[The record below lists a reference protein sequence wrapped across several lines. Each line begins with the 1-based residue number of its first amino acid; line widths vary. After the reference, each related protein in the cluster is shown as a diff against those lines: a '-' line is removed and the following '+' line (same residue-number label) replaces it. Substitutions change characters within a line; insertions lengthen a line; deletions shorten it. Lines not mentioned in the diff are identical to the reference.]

1 MPQAGRR
8 HGFALALFLLLAL
21 IGPARAAKPNIVVF
35 LADDMGWG
43 DLNANNPASRIPTPN
58 LDRLA
63 REGMRFTNAHTS
75 AAKCAPSRY
84 SILTG
89 NYQWRGRWKWGAWQ
103 FYWESQIR
111 PGQMTLG
118 DILKQAGYRTAF
130 VGKLHMG
137 GDFFAAGSNAI
148 ARSAATVDFGRP
160 FANGPLAHGFH
171 DSFSLL
177 EGMQD
182 EPYAYFENDRLL
194 GDVRDLRTWNA
205 GTYGDSVIL
214 ATGRGMPYWDSSR
227 IGPDLMARAVG
238 FIDAHRAGP
247 DRDRPFFLFYSA
259 QSAHEPYTP
268 PPTFDGIPV
277 RGATGM
283 CPRQDM
289 VYEVDVAFGRL
300 HEALRTRGLLEDT
313 LIVFTSDNGGLDYCG
328 HDSSGPTLSGY
339 KGQILEGG
347 HRVPLIVKWGKAGAY
362 TVPPRAVRNQLVG
375 AQDLAATLAA
385 ITGVALDD
393 TQARD
398 SFDLS
403 KVWLGRR
410 GDSPPVRDHLIV
422 ESRDLDLTT
431 RIPST
436 FASIEGSWK
445 LVAQVAESGYAVQ
458 ALYNLKSDPLE
469 QTNLAA
475 DPAQAKRVRGM
486 LMRLE
491 RRFASARTAS

>member
-1 MPQAGRR
+1 MTPTSWIRSLV
-8 HGFALALFLLLAL
+8 LAALLAC
-21 IGPARAAKPNIVVF
+21 GGSAATWAAPNVVVF

-43 DLNANNPASRIPTPN
+43 DLHANNPSSPIPTPN

-89 NYQWRGRWKWGAWQ
+89 NYQWRGRWPWGAWQ

-111 PGQMTLG
+111 PGQMTVG
-118 DILKQAGYRTAF
+118 DILHQAGYRTAF
-130 VGKLHMG
+130 LGKLHMG
-137 GDFFAAGSNAI
+137 GDYYGIGTNTITRSRTNVDL
-148 ARSAATVDFGRP
+148 ARGFG
-160 FANGPLAHGFH
+160 NGPLAHGF
-171 DSFSLL
+171 DYSFSLPS
-177 EGMQD
+177 GMQD
-182 EPYAYFENDRLL
+182 WPYAYFENDRLV
-194 GDVRDLRTWNA
+194 GDPAQLMFWNA

-214 ATGRGMPYWDSSR
+214 LPGAGMPYWDTSKV
-227 IGPDLMARAVG
+227 GPDLMSKAIG

-247 DRDRPFFLFYSA
+247 DRDRPFLLYYAA

-268 PPTFDGIPV
+268 PVSFDGVPV
-277 RGATGM
+277 RGATGL

-289 VYEVDVAFGRL
+289 VYEVDVAMGRL
-300 HEALRTRGLLEDT
+300 HEALRTRGLLKDT

-328 HDSSGPTLSGY
+328 LDSSGPTLSGY

-347 HRVPLIVKWGKAGAY
+347 HRVPLIVKWGETGAW
-362 TVPPRAVRNQLVG
+362 TVPPRTVRNQLVG
-375 AQDLAATLAA
+375 TQDLAATLAA
-385 ITGVALDD
+385 IAGVELDD

-403 KVWLGRR
+403 PVWLGQRR
-410 GDSPPVRDHLIV
+410 DGTPVRNHLIV

-445 LVAQVAESGYAVQ
+445 LVAQIADGGYAVQ
-458 ALYNLKSDPLE
+458 ALYDLKADRLE
-469 QTNLAA
+469 QTNLVG
-475 DPAQAKRVRGM
+475 DPAQATRVRNM
-486 LMRLE
+486 LKRFQT
-491 RRFASARTAS
+491 RRAAARTAP